1 MSNQTNPNENI
12 SFFKRG
18 WYALK
23 NSHIKTEMFQTK
35 GTKEILQLNAIY
47 DPRLNPG
54 CKEKHGL
61 KDIRSND
68 KTETWK
74 SV

>member
-1 MSNQTNPNENI
+1 
-12 SFFKRG
+12 
-18 WYALK
+18 
-23 NSHIKTEMFQTK
+23 MFQTK

-47 DPRLNPG
+47 DPTLNPG